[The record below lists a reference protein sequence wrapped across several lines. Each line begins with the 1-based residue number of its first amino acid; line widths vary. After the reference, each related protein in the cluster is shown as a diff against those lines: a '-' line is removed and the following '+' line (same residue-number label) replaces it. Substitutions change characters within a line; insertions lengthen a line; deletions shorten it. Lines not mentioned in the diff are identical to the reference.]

1 MNYNNNFYLNIYF
14 KIRKEALMS
23 KLVAGNWKMF
33 GDINMISEIK
43 KIDQHCN
50 EIDCEVAIC
59 PPFPLLFSANEQTEN
74 IKIGAQS
81 CHININGAHTGEVSA
96 EMLVEVGAQ
105 LILVGHS
112 ERRQNNNETN
122 NVVKLKSEAVH
133 RSGATAIVCIGETLE
148 ERKEEKTLSVLQEQ
162 MLNSLPTKVTPQN
175 TVIAYE
181 PVWAIGTG
189 LVPETDQIR
198 AAHSFIRGFL
208 VSTYGAEAHNVKILY
223 GGSVKGSNAKEI
235 FSIANVNGA
244 LVGGASLKSSDF
256 IEIITAASNS
266 V

>member
-1 MNYNNNFYLNIYF
+1 
-14 KIRKEALMS
+14 
-23 KLVAGNWKMF
+23 
-33 GDINMISEIK
+33 
-43 KIDQHCN
+43 
-50 EIDCEVAIC
+50 
-59 PPFPLLFSANEQTEN
+59 
-74 IKIGAQS
+74 
-81 CHININGAHTGEVSA
+81 
-96 EMLVEVGAQ
+96 MLVEVGAQ

-208 VSTYGAEAHNVKILY
+208 VSAYGAEAHNVKILY